1 MVVDSWRL
9 QRRWRRL
16 QRPLAAVL
24 IVVGAVML
32 WAQQNAPRPTVA
44 TAVALTDM
52 PAGHIVG
59 ISDVQLVA
67 WPADSRPAAASETT
81 DGIVGRRVTAPI
93 QAGEPLT
100 DQRVVGPSL
109 LAATSAGQVAVALPP
124 NPLMSSGLI
133 RPGDRVNLVGQT
145 DAGPRTLVEGAMVLT
160 LTQDAGTVLAVPATS
175 AASVVQATA
184 TDSIAMVLR
193 ADDA

>member
-16 QRPLAAVL
+16 QRPIAAAL
-24 IVVGAVML
+24 IAVGGVML

-44 TAVALTDM
+44 TAVAITDM
-52 PAGHIVG
+52 SAGHIVG
-59 ISDVQLVA
+59 TSDVQLVA
-67 WPADSRPAAASETT
+67 WPADSRPTAASDTT
-81 DGIVGRRVTAPI
+81 EAILGRRVAAPVR
-93 QAGEPLT
+93 AGEPLT

-109 LAATSAGQVAVALPP
+109 LAATGAGQVAVAIPA
-124 NPLMSSGLI
+124 NPLTSSGLI

-145 DAGPRTLVEGAMVLT
+145 DAGPRTLVESAMVLT
-160 LTQDAGTVLAVPATS
+160 LTEDLGTVLAIPST
-175 AASVVQATA
+175 AAAPVVQATA

-193 ADDA
+193 AGDE